1 MKEQRVLFCLLPVC
15 WVEES
20 EDEDDTRTT
29 SGISFLDVRL
39 VSLLVLGREEKEQR
53 MILCLLL
60 ACCVEESE
68 DEDDIRYFFFGCSSC
83 FLTRPRTRREGAE
96 DDLVS
101 ASRLLC

>member
-68 DEDDIRYFFFGCSSC
+68 DEDDILVSLFAFCLT
-83 FLTRPRTRREGAE
+83 FLTRPRLMWWKNGG
-96 DDLVS
+96 
-101 ASRLLC
+101 